1 MSELIDL
8 SNPKES
14 AVLDLL
20 ALAIAADGHVDV
32 REIAFAADRLQAL
45 LGFKETDAGFV
56 EELGEKIGL
65 SIQRL
70 KEEGAESFMQS
81 AAINFD
87 TPEEREMVF
96 SLCTALVCV
105 DSSLALGE
113 AEFLCQLRVLLGL
126 SEAQVLSGV
135 VAISNQMLEHSP
147 GNQRQCCQCTQ

>member
-45 LGFKETDAGFV
+45 LGFTEKDDAFV
-56 EELGEKIGL
+56 EELGTKIGG

-70 KEEGAESFMQS
+70 KEEGPDVFMQS
-81 AAINFD
+81 AVANFD
-87 TPEEREMVF
+87 SAEEREMVF
-96 SLCTALVCV
+96 ALCAALVCV
-105 DSSLALGE
+105 DGGLAPGE
-113 AEFLCQLRVLLGL
+113 AEYLCQLRVLLGM

-135 VAISNQMLEHSP
+135 VAISTQLLQQEHQKH
-147 GNQRQCCQCTQ
+147 GCK